1 MGEFYT
7 RKRLRL
13 KDFDYKTN
21 GMYFI
26 TICTKNK
33 KHLFGHINLENDAT
47 TILNNNGKTVENHI
61 TKIPEVINHTIMP
74 NHIHLILELNNSNRD
89 LYNII
94 RVFKSYVSKELGFSP
109 WQRSFHDRIIRNEK
123 EFEYIWDYV
132 KHNPE
137 RWREDT
143 YFK

>member
-47 TILNNNGKTVENHI
+47 TILNNNGKTVEKHI
-61 TKIPEVINHTIMP
+61 TKIPEVINHIIMP

>member
-26 TICTKNK
+26 TICAKDK

-47 TILNNNGKTVENHI
+47 TILNDNGKTVEKHI

-94 RVFKSYVSKELGFSP
+94 RVFKSHVSKELGFSP